1 MPTMTG
7 ADRFQLFLD
16 TDGRK
21 NTGIGNV
28 IKTHIILEGIL
39 TREHITEIISKNK
52 AIEYLSSLTIKRK
65 WYTFKLFW
73 VVDKKPKIDK
83 IISYSES
90 KTIQELISKALK
102 YDCIPNN
109 NSPIHFNAIIDT
121 EQKQTHI
128 IISVN
133 HSLLDYA
140 GMELLLKSFSKAFSN
155 LILQKS
161 PPKPFPILKR
171 LLQTAQATAF
181 VAKRSGWNIQR
192 LGKTSV
198 SSIPDFRQIK
208 ISNEELQSGNNS
220 SETGSLPRYLA
231 CSVYAL
237 NKNTTIFKDNKLP
250 IFIPVPLNRR
260 AENYKMVLLS
270 NRFSFLFFR
279 ANAGDLQNVK
289 RLEKIFLQQ
298 MILQAKQNM
307 PEKFES
313 LLSIFSLLPN
323 FIYRAFLN
331 LPSKG
336 HSSTFAFSN
345 LSISILDN
353 GSFLGMKVIDFSHYP
368 PFLSPPGLNL
378 VIMEMKDGIKILS
391 SYDSTRISNENANLL
406 LQDIKSNLIN
416 S

>member
-192 LGKTSV
+192 LGKTSA
-198 SSIPDFRQIK
+198 SSIPIFRQIK

-220 SETGSLPRYLA
+220 SETNNLPRYLA
-231 CSVYAL
+231 CSIYAL
-237 NKNTTIFKDNKLP
+237 NKNTTIFNTR
-250 IFIPVPLNRR
+250 NSY
-260 AENYKMVLLS
+260 N
-270 NRFSFLFFR
+270 LFF
-279 ANAGDLQNVK
+279 
-289 RLEKIFLQQ
+289 
-298 MILQAKQNM
+298 
-307 PEKFES
+307 
-313 LLSIFSLLPN
+313 
-323 FIYRAFLN
+323 
-331 LPSKG
+331 
-336 HSSTFAFSN
+336 
-345 LSISILDN
+345 
-353 GSFLGMKVIDFSHYP
+353 
-368 PFLSPPGLNL
+368 
-378 VIMEMKDGIKILS
+378 
-391 SYDSTRISNENANLL
+391 
-406 LQDIKSNLIN
+406 
-416 S
+416 